1 MSPRTW
7 AELPRADEL
16 LTSRPTVRADTID
29 EAHETISQLFC
40 EHHLAPIERSEV
52 RMQLRSVHDGGVGI
66 ELLDYGRAVKI
77 GVSRGLEDFH
87 LVQIPLSGRAMMNV
101 GNAVVE
107 SSPQVAT
114 VPPIDR
120 EFEMR
125 WGNGVPTL
133 IVYVSKDRLR
143 EMARAVYQV
152 DSDRLQLGLHLQ
164 LGAPAGAD
172 FMRALVEHHD
182 VLERA
187 TSDGAFARKLSAD
200 LLLVRLLNAADNSVS
215 RSLGAWSNADSAA
228 IPRGDVLVRRFED
241 AIEAA
246 AVEGS
251 SVLDIATELG
261 VPLRTLQSHVRAT
274 RGTTPTAMLRDAQLR
289 NARSLL
295 SAADPQRETVTS
307 VAMQSGFAHL
317 GRFSTEY
324 RRRFGESPA
333 ETLRR

>member
-1 MSPRTW
+1 MPIQRGGAT
-7 AELPRADEL
+7 
-16 LTSRPTVRADTID
+16 RP
-29 EAHETISQLFC
+29 
-40 EHHLAPIERSEV
+40 LA
-52 RMQLRSVHDGGVGI
+52 
-66 ELLDYGRAVKI
+66 
-77 GVSRGLEDFH
+77 
-87 LVQIPLSGRAMMNV
+87 
-101 GNAVVE
+101 
-107 SSPQVAT
+107 
-114 VPPIDR
+114 
-120 EFEMR
+120 
-125 WGNGVPTL
+125 
-133 IVYVSKDRLR
+133 
-143 EMARAVYQV
+143 
-152 DSDRLQLGLHLQ
+152 
-164 LGAPAGAD
+164 
-172 FMRALVEHHD
+172 EHHD

-187 TSDGAFARKLSAD
+187 ASAGAFARKLSAD

-307 VAMQSGFAHL
+307 IAMQSGFAHL